1 MNAPT
6 DIQQLSQPVLR
17 VIAGRQ
23 LGAEYRLLAG
33 IPASVGH
40 HLHHDIVLR
49 NSENKESSFELH
61 PADGLAMLTVVAGEI
76 SVLGRTVGAG
86 ETTPLPFFM
95 PVQIGSVV
103 FAIGDPESERW
114 GEAAQISAASADV
127 EANGAATDNSAVV
140 AAAAPI
146 DQKINGA
153 IRHFAASF
161 RPFAEAI
168 AIERRW
174 PIYTVV
180 AASLL
185 LGLILLAPVIG
196 WVREQTMGAEATDQ
210 MLASNGFPDLTVSE
224 AANDSL
230 IVSGVLANDEQMQK
244 LRRLLDDARPNAVI
258 DVSTMDALA
267 VGVTDMLVA
276 QNIDAEAKAGRGR
289 TIIISSEYLPSDRQA
304 ELAAQIRGDMPA
316 IKNISFRI
324 DPARGEPD
332 LQYFFANEKYGLAS
346 FVDGDPS
353 YITTADGTKWFK
365 GAVVPTGHTILNI
378 GNGAIRFEREGQVE
392 ELRIGAPTTPVTAPV
407 PDQATAR
414 NSSLRE

>member
-17 VIAGRQ
+17 IIAGRQ
-23 LGAEYRLLAG
+23 LGAEYRLSMG
-33 IPASVGH
+33 IQATIGH

-49 NSENKESSFELH
+49 NSESKESSFELH
-61 PADGLAMLTVVAGEI
+61 LNDGIAMLTVVAGEI
-76 SVLGRTVGAG
+76 SVLGRAVVAG

-103 FAIGDPESERW
+103 FAIGTPESERW
-114 GEAAQISAASADV
+114 DEAAQISAASADIS
-127 EANGAATDNSAVV
+127 ANDVTTDNSVV
-140 AAAAPI
+140 AVAAVPI
-146 DQKINGA
+146 DQKIDGA
-153 IRHFAASF
+153 IRHFSTSF

-174 PIYTVV
+174 PIYAVV
-180 AASLL
+180 AASLF
-185 LGLILLAPVIG
+185 LGLVLFAPVTG
-196 WVREQTMGAEATDQ
+196 WVKDQTMGAKATDE
-210 MLASNGFPDLTVSE
+210 MLARNGFPDLAVSE

-230 IVSGVLANDEQMQK
+230 IVSGVLANDQQMQK
-244 LRRLLDDARPNAVI
+244 LRRLLDDAHPNAVI

-267 VGVTDMLVA
+267 AGVTDMLVA
-276 QNIDAEAKAGRGR
+276 QNIDAQAKAGRGR
-289 TIIISSEYLPSDRQA
+289 TIIISSEYLPGDRQA

-316 IKNISFRI
+316 IKNISFQI

-332 LQYFFANEKYGLAS
+332 LQYFFASEKYGLAS
-346 FVDGDPS
+346 FIDGEPS

-378 GNGAIRFEREGQVE
+378 GNGAISFEREGQIE
-392 ELRIGAPTTPVTAPV
+392 ELRISPTTTPLVSRIRE
-407 PDQATAR
+407 QAASR